1 MCVYGCAPFLVLVC
15 HSSTHSGRLLSHR
28 LTLCC
33 VLGAAAVELPP
44 VGVEASS
51 RLVTSHKKKI
61 GPVQCCVLIPVGHHP
76 GLVSQKP
83 KHESQEINNDYLEVL
98 VFLPIFIVKKVC
110 SVVVPYNKN
119 ACARRKGTRY
129 VVVLQHFA
137 QNLLKIG
144 TKYWLVL
151 GANPDQ
157 IGENGGEMKC
167 IIKLRLFLKYI
178 VCIQM

>member
-15 HSSTHSGRLLSHR
+15 HSSTHGGRLLSHR

-51 RLVTSHKKKI
+51 RLVTSHKKRLA
-61 GPVQCCVLIPVGHHP
+61 QCSAVYLPVGHHP

-83 KHESQEINNDYLEVL
+83 KHESQEINNVYLEVL
-98 VFLPIFIVKKVC
+98 VFLPIFIVKKIC
-110 SVVVPYNKN
+110 SVIVPYNKN

-129 VVVLQHFA
+129 VLQYFA

-167 IIKLRLFLKYI
+167 KHYQVKTF
-178 VCIQM
+178 C

>member
-15 HSSTHSGRLLSHR
+15 HSSTHGGRLLSHR

-33 VLGAAAVELPP
+33 VLGAAGVELPP

-51 RLVTSHKKKI
+51 RLVTSHKKRLA
-61 GPVQCCVLIPVGHHP
+61 QCSAVYLPVGHHP

-98 VFLPIFIVKKVC
+98 VFLPIFIVKKIC
-110 SVVVPYNKN
+110 SVIVPYNKN

-129 VVVLQHFA
+129 VLSILHR
-137 QNLLKIG
+137 I
-144 TKYWLVL
+144 
-151 GANPDQ
+151 
-157 IGENGGEMKC
+157 C
-167 IIKLRLFLKYI
+167 
-178 VCIQM
+178 